1 METRR
6 AFDFLNMKHVI
17 FLLLFSASL
26 SAQEITKDTSYLTNS
41 GGIFFNVSRVEYD
54 NGAYSETSTPV
65 GDTLA
70 VLSLYVNKI
79 STEANSFA
87 SAAVVAMRAQAAT
100 AQLAKLDTVMTAK
113 LLRSPIT
120 SIMDSYE
127 REFLQGSWE
136 IQYNGT
142 TTAVTFPR
150 LSTNKRIRLL
160 PSGGS
165 ARTMLI
171 FGNMLRLVAYPVA
184 GNNTLFKVK
193 EGRWE
198 NLTRTIVLRRTRT
211 R

>member
-1 METRR
+1 MKYIL
-6 AFDFLNMKHVI
+6 FLFI
-17 FLLLFSASL
+17 FSASL
-26 SAQEITKDTSYLTNS
+26 SAQEITKDTSWLTNTA
-41 GGIFFNVSRVEYD
+41 GIFYNVARVEYD
-54 NGAYSETSTPV
+54 NGAYSESSTVV

-70 VLSLYVNKI
+70 VLSLYANKI
-79 STEANSFA
+79 SSEANAFA

-113 LLRSPIT
+113 LLRSPIS

-136 IQYNGT
+136 ILYNGT

-160 PSGGS
+160 PAGGS

-193 EGRWE
+193 EGRWG
-198 NLTRTIVLRRTRT
+198 NLTRTIILRRTSAR
-211 R
+211 